1 VGCRVV
7 QPTLDSMLVIHACLG
22 AEPMHEES
30 WIPCVP
36 AFLTRNVDLLV
47 RFVFEEAISNR
58 TVIKRLCQTQSAA
71 PRSEASHLFSYFPR
85 HSTPKYLR
93 AFAFVQRHPLLIATS
108 HNVHSTPSQRGS
120 LERGVRVARL
130 SSRQF
135 QRYDAINKEMSASS
149 ANPWLV
155 IS

>member
-1 VGCRVV
+1 MGCRVV
-7 QPTLDSMLVIHACLG
+7 QPTLDSMLVTHACLD

-36 AFLTRNVDLLV
+36 AFLTRTLTFL
-47 RFVFEEAISNR
+47 FGSYLKKPISNR
-58 TVIKRLCQTQSAA
+58 TVIERLCQTQSAA
-71 PRSEASHLFSYFPR
+71 PRSENFPPIFLA
-85 HSTPKYLR
+85 HSAQKYLR
-93 AFAFVQRHPLLIATS
+93 AFAFVQRHPLFIATS

-130 SSRQF
+130 SSRRF
-135 QRYDAINKEMSASS
+135 ERYDAINHEMSASS